1 MGVLL
6 MVVVWYVCDSMLD
19 KDVVVL
25 VDVVVSDVCGVA
37 EHAVVARDVAEVDFL
52 NNRYRYEIGCKQQ
65 SCFRKNLSFFFEDL
79 QNYVCI

>member
-6 MVVVWYVCDSMLD
+6 MVVVWHVCDSMLD
-19 KDVVVL
+19 KDVAVP

-52 NNRYRYEIGCKQQ
+52 NN
-65 SCFRKNLSFFFEDL
+65 
-79 QNYVCI
+79 

>member
-6 MVVVWYVCDSMLD
+6 MVVVWHVCDSMLD
-19 KDVVVL
+19 KDVAVP

-52 NNRYRYEIGCKQQ
+52 NNRYSYEIGCKQQ
-65 SCFRKNLSFFFEDL
+65 S
-79 QNYVCI
+79 